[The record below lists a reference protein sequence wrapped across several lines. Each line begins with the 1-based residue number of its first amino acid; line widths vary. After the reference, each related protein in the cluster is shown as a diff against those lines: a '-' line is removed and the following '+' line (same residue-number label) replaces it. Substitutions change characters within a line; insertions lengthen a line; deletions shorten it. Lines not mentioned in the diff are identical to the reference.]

1 MEKVNIL
8 VVTDAQVDFHNGAL
22 GTKEAQASVPAIVK
36 KSKHPETR
44 DILFMQPKT
53 PITTIISKQWRERI
67 CRFHTQSSNSQDGIL
82 FLRLR
87 RSCSHTIRS

>member
-36 KSKHPETR
+36 KNQNIRRRGTSYLCNQRHPLQQLSRNNGGKESAGSTHNHR
-44 DILFMQPKT
+44 TARMVY
-53 PITTIISKQWRERI
+53 
-67 CRFHTQSSNSQDGIL
+67 
-82 FLRLR
+82 
-87 RSCSHTIRS
+87 CS

>member
-36 KSKHPETR
+36 KSKHLETR
-44 DILFMQPKT
+44 AMREKQTLDCIW
-53 PITTIISKQWRERI
+53 TIISNVWNLQGTMAAILSCLPEHQSHNRI
-67 CRFHTQSSNSQDGIL
+67 VSF
-82 FLRLR
+82 
-87 RSCSHTIRS
+87 